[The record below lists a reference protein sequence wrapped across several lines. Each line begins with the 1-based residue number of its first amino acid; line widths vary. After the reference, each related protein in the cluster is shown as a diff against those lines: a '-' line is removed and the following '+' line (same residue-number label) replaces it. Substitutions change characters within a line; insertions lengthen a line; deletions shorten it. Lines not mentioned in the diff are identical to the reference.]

1 MVFCRVCSEP
11 FEAENAMRRDCF
23 AYGFCHLNCI
33 GERDL
38 EKCHACGKDPM
49 TDWTEGLPRCCLRP
63 FNYEF
68 PPPGLPEGTWTVEL
82 ANFHLNAV
90 RIMVAMAIE
99 EMASGWTEKVR
110 VSDLEVGASLLDGAY
125 LVDRKFMPSQWTL
138 SRKDIKVEMSRL
150 IGESVDRWAGAHKG
164 TFNVLGLCL
173 CKLDRIVELTVRFTC
188 TQWATDVVPVGDRS
202 RPFETKCERRKL
214 GTWNC
219 FACLSGFDFTR
230 AHFEPRAK
238 RCVLKQVD

>member
-1 MVFCRVCSEP
+1 M
-11 FEAENAMRRDCF
+11 
-23 AYGFCHLNCI
+23 
-33 GERDL
+33 
-38 EKCHACGKDPM
+38 
-49 TDWTEGLPRCCLRP
+49 
-63 FNYEF
+63 
-68 PPPGLPEGTWTVEL
+68 EL
-82 ANFHLNAV
+82 ANFHLNAL
-90 RIMVAMAIE
+90 RMMVAMAIE

-125 LVDRKFMPSQWTL
+125 LVDRKFMPSQLSL
-138 SRKDIKVEMSRL
+138 SRMDIKREMSKL
-150 IGESVDRWAGAHKG
+150 IGQSVDRWAGAHKG

-202 RPFETKCERRKL
+202 RPFETKHQRREL

-230 AHFEPRAK
+230 TDFEPRAK
-238 RCVLKQVD
+238 RCLLKQVK